1 MKRNEKIN
9 LLFVIE
15 SLQCGGAEK
24 SLVNL
29 LQNLDYRIFDV
40 DLLLLNKKGEF
51 LNVVPSKVNIVHKVV
66 KHEANRLLLS
76 LFRVYYLFLRKAYSS
91 KIHGAQLYWRSFGS
105 LIKPQSKNYDIAIA
119 YNQGFSTYFVAS
131 KVKANKKFAWL
142 NTDYLKAGYSIKF
155 DYKFYE
161 KYNTVVCVSQ
171 ESELSLN
178 KALKRID
185 KKLKTTVIEDI
196 IDEEVIKKLSEN
208 VIEFPIKSNKN
219 TKIVTVARLAK
230 AKGIDLA
237 LKACKEL
244 KEKGENIIW
253 YVVGDGPERADI
265 EKMILD
271 YKLENNFI
279 LLGFKENPYS
289 YIKQCDIYVQTSY
302 FEGLG
307 LTLIE
312 AKILKKAIVTTN
324 FDTAHSI
331 IEHEKDGLIST
342 ANPIEISECIKK
354 YIDNDSFKNEILK
367 NISKKGQFDKN
378 GSLKKINDLLNS

>member
-1 MKRNEKIN
+1 M
-9 LLFVIE
+9 
-15 SLQCGGAEK
+15 
-24 SLVNL
+24 
-29 LQNLDYRIFDV
+29 
-40 DLLLLNKKGEF
+40 
-51 LNVVPSKVNIVHKVV
+51 
-66 KHEANRLLLS
+66 
-76 LFRVYYLFLRKAYSS
+76 
-91 KIHGAQLYWRSFGS
+91 
-105 LIKPQSKNYDIAIA
+105 
-119 YNQGFSTYFVAS
+119 
-131 KVKANKKFAWL
+131 
-142 NTDYLKAGYSIKF
+142 
-155 DYKFYE
+155 
-161 KYNTVVCVSQ
+161 
-171 ESELSLN
+171 
-178 KALKRID
+178 
-185 KKLKTTVIEDI
+185 
-196 IDEEVIKKLSEN
+196 
-208 VIEFPIKSNKN
+208 
-219 TKIVTVARLAK
+219 
-230 AKGIDLA
+230 
-237 LKACKEL
+237 
-244 KEKGENIIW
+244 IW